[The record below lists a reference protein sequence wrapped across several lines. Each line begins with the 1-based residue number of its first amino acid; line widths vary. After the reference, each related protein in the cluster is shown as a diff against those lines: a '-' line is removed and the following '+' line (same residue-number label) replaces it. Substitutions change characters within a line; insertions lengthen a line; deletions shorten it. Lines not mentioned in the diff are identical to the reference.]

1 MKKILR
7 IVENNRANSW
17 IRFGNLFIDRIVIL
31 ALFMAFGFFATLMYE
46 VFAIAFFY
54 DIAISLGS
62 VNKLMDIIITS
73 TTYFLYALLMEY
85 FTKGRTIGKYITG
98 TRAISTDGT
107 EPTFYDYFIRNI
119 SRLVPFDAFSFL
131 GGGNGWHDSWSD
143 TRVVNVK
150 KYKTETQMKSEI
162 ENIGVK
168 EIA

>member
-1 MKKILR
+1 
-7 IVENNRANSW
+7 
-17 IRFGNLFIDRIVIL
+17 
-31 ALFMAFGFFATLMYE
+31 MYE
-46 VFAIAFFY
+46 VFGIAFFY

-131 GGGNGWHDSWSD
+131 GGGNGWHDNWSD

-150 KYKTETQMKSEI
+150 KYKAETQMKSEI

>member
-17 IRFGNLFIDRIVIL
+17 IRFGNFFIDRIVIL

-46 VFAIAFFY
+46 VFGIAFFY

-150 KYKTETQMKSEI
+150 KYKAETQMKSEI

>member
-7 IVENNRANSW
+7 IIENNRADSW
-17 IRFGNLFIDRIVIL
+17 VRFGNLFIDRIVVL
-31 ALFMAFGFFATLMYE
+31 ALFMAFGFFASLTYQI
-46 VFAIAFFY
+46 FGIAFFY
-54 DIAISLGS
+54 DMAVSLGS
-62 VNKLMDIIITS
+62 VSKLMDIIITS

-143 TRVVNVK
+143 TRVINIK
-150 KYKTETQMKSEI
+150 KYKAETQMKSDI
-162 ENIGVK
+162 ESIGVK

>member
-46 VFAIAFFY
+46 VFGIAFFY

-131 GGGNGWHDSWSD
+131 GGGNGWHDNWSD

-150 KYKTETQMKSEI
+150 KYKAETQMKSEI

>member
-46 VFAIAFFY
+46 VFGIAFFY

-150 KYKTETQMKSEI
+150 KYKAETQMKSEI

>member
-46 VFAIAFFY
+46 VFGIAFFY

-98 TRAISTDGT
+98 TKAISTDGT

-150 KYKTETQMKSEI
+150 KYKAETQMKSEI